1 MTGVRWSGVRW
12 PGMRWL
18 GVRWPGVCRWMHVLL
33 VFGYVLLTIM
43 IVIVLL
49 MVFGVRMAEWVRWVM
64 MVGWFVICFGGV
76 FVVEVPAS
84 VILPDCRRPIL
95 AEEERLVS
103 MMSEVRGRAGSKMRV
118 RFLISGAAEK
128 PTWSLGYRTVV
139 VQSGS
144 LPLASDGELQ
154 GILAHE
160 LGHLRDGDRVM
171 EGAFVTAGLLARL
184 FRWGCWLIGWG
195 FRVSFVA
202 GLFLMAVLF
211 LVLIGLLPF
220 FLLDRVFRV
229 LRWGLRWQI
238 DYRQDA
244 FAFRVGCG
252 DGLRAWL
259 VRSGLAAN
267 VRRIRRLEKME

>member
-1 MTGVRWSGVRW
+1 MSGVRW
-12 PGMRWL
+12 VRWL

-33 VFGYVLLTIM
+33 VFGYVFLTIM

-49 MVFGVRMAEWVRWVM
+49 MVFGVRMAGWVRWVM

-76 FVVEVPAS
+76 WVVEVLGS
-84 VILPDCRRPIL
+84 VLLPDCRRPIL
-95 AEEERLVS
+95 AEEEKLVS
-103 MMSEVRGRAGSKMRV
+103 LMSEVRGRADLHRQI
-118 RFLISGAAEK
+118 RFLIRGGAKACNG
-128 PTWSLGYRTVV
+128 SLGYGTILI
-139 VQSGS
+139 QSGT
-144 LPLASDGELQ
+144 LPLASDGELR

-171 EGAFVTAGLLARL
+171 EAAFVTTGLLARL

-195 FRVSFVA
+195 FRFSFVV

-211 LVLIGLLPF
+211 LLLIGLLPF
-220 FLLDRVFRV
+220 FLLDRVLRV

-267 VRRIRRLEKME
+267 ARRIRRLEKME

>member
-1 MTGVRWSGVRW
+1 MY
-12 PGMRWL
+12 
-18 GVRWPGVCRWMHVLL
+18 VLL
-33 VFGYVLLTIM
+33 VFGYVFLTIM
-43 IVIVLL
+43 IVIFLL
-49 MVFGVRMAEWVRWVM
+49 MVFGVRMADWVRWVIL
-64 MVGWFVICFGGV
+64 VGWFVICFGGV
-76 FVVEVPAS
+76 WVVERLS
-84 VILPDCRRPIL
+84 GIFWPDWRRPIR

-103 MMSEVRGRAGSKMRV
+103 LMSEVRGRAGSKMRV
-118 RFLISGAAEK
+118 RLLISGEAEK
-128 PTWSLGYRTVV
+128 PTGSFGYRTVV

-144 LPLASDGELQ
+144 LPLASDGELR

-171 EGAFVTAGLLARL
+171 EAAFVTAGLLARL

-195 FRVSFVA
+195 FRFSIIV

-211 LVLIGLLPF
+211 LLLIGLLPF
-220 FLLDRVFRV
+220 FLLDGVFRV

-259 VRSGLAAN
+259 VRSGLAAH